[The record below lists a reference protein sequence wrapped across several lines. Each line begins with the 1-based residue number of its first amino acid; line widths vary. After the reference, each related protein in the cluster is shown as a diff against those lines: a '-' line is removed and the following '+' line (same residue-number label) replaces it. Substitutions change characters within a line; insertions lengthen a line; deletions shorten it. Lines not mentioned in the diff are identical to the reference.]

1 MIEQLFILLEEFR
14 LDFLVHP
21 EFAPRLEDKYLV
33 APYAH
38 FSAVRFQQPVYI
50 NKILEVYSHAA
61 DFRKELFAL
70 RTGADKSDFIS
81 ATWII
86 NADMPAGVWYRVQL
100 PMSSHAKPFG
110 MVSAENVLEKVTV
123 NISGSGPITV
133 YVDSF
138 IVA

>member
-1 MIEQLFILLEEFR
+1 
-14 LDFLVHP
+14 
-21 EFAPRLEDKYLV
+21 
-33 APYAH
+33 
-38 FSAVRFQQPVYI
+38 
-50 NKILEVYSHAA
+50 
-61 DFRKELFAL
+61 
-70 RTGADKSDFIS
+70 
-81 ATWII
+81 
-86 NADMPAGVWYRVQL
+86 MPAGVWYRVQL